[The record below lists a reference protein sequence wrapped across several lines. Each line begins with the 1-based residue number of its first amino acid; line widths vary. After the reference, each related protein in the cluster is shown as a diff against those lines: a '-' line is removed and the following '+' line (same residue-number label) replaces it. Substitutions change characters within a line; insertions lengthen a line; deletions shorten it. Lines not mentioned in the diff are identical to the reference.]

1 MTKTVQEIAQL
12 LGGELKGDG
21 SLTITG
27 VASLESA
34 GPGDITFAVDQYV
47 EAAHGTKASAIVL
60 GKGSGDFEQAAIYVD
75 DAKAAF
81 AKLLSLYAPPVVH
94 ETGVSDRAYIG
105 KNVKLGKDVTILAFA
120 YVDDY
125 AEIGDNVTLYPG
137 VFIGQHAVIGEG
149 STIYPNATVREGCVV
164 GKRNIIH
171 ASAVIGSDGFGFTP
185 KDGVHV
191 KMQQI
196 GNVVLG
202 DDVEIGSHVGVDRAA
217 MGSTTV
223 GDDTKIDNLV
233 HIGHND
239 HIGKHNLIV
248 AQTGI
253 SGSVTTGDNCT
264 FGGQVGTVGHI
275 TIGGNS
281 IYAARSGITNNMPEN
296 YFGAGFPVQP
306 HQEWLRM
313 EATLKRLPAMLK
325 KFKELEKKIAKYE
338 SMFGFGNK

>member
-21 SLTITG
+21 NISITG
-27 VASLESA
+27 AASLEAA

-47 EAAHGTKASAIVL
+47 EAARKTKAGAIVL
-60 GKGSGDFEQAAIYVD
+60 ARGSGDFTQTVIYVD

-81 AKLLSLYAPPVVH
+81 AKLLELYAPSVVH
-94 ETGVSDRAYIG
+94 EAGVSDRAYIG
-105 KNVKLGKDVTILAFA
+105 KDVKLGNNVTVLAFA

-137 VFIGQHAVIGEG
+137 VFVGQRAVIGEG
-149 STIYPNATVREGCVV
+149 TTVYPNATIREGCVV

-191 KMQQI
+191 KMRQI

-217 MGSTTV
+217 MGSTTI
-223 GDDTKIDNLV
+223 GDNTKIDNLV

-253 SGSVTTGDNCT
+253 SGSVTTGDYCT

-306 HQEWLRM
+306 HQEWLRK
-313 EATLKRLPAMLK
+313 EATLKRLPGLLK

-338 SMFGFGNK
+338 AMFGFGNK

>member
-1 MTKTVQEIAQL
+1 MTKTVQEIAKL
-12 LGGELKGDG
+12 LGGDLKGDG
-21 SLTITG
+21 NIAITG
-27 VASLESA
+27 ASSLEAA
-34 GPGDITFAVDQYV
+34 GSGDITFAVDQYV
-47 EAAHGTKASAIVL
+47 EAAHGTKAGAIVL
-60 GKGSGDFEQAAIYVD
+60 ARGSGDFTQTVIYVD

-81 AKLLSLYAPPVVH
+81 AKLLEIYAPPVVH
-94 ETGVSDRAYIG
+94 EAGVSDRAYIG
-105 KNVKLGKDVTILAFA
+105 KDVKLGNNVTVLAFA

-137 VFIGQHAVIGEG
+137 VFVGQRAVIGEG
-149 STIYPNATVREGCVV
+149 TTVYPNATIREGCVV

-196 GNVVLG
+196 GNAVLG

-217 MGSTTV
+217 MGSTTI

-239 HIGKHNLIV
+239 HIGKHNIIV

-253 SGSVTTGDNCT
+253 SGSVTTGDYCT

-281 IYAARSGITNNMPEN
+281 TYAARSGITNNMPEK

-306 HQEWLRM
+306 HKDWLRM
-313 EATLKRLPAMLK
+313 EATIKRLPELLK

-338 SMFGFGNK
+338 AMFGFGNK

>member
-1 MTKTVQEIAQL
+1 MTKTVQEIAKL
-12 LGGELKGDG
+12 LGGDLKGDG
-21 SLTITG
+21 NIVITG
-27 VASLESA
+27 ASSLEAA
-34 GPGDITFAVDQYV
+34 GSGDITFAVDQYV
-47 EAAHGTKASAIVL
+47 EAAHGTKAGAIVL
-60 GKGSGDFEQAAIYVD
+60 ARGSGDFTQTVIYVD

-81 AKLLSLYAPPVVH
+81 AKLLEIYAPPVVH
-94 ETGVSDRAYIG
+94 EAGVSDRAYIG
-105 KNVKLGKDVTILAFA
+105 KDVKLGNNVTVLAFA

-125 AEIGDNVTLYPG
+125 AEIGDDVTLYPG
-137 VFIGQHAVIGEG
+137 VFVGQRAVIGEG
-149 STIYPNATVREGCVV
+149 TTVYPNATIREGCVV

-196 GNVVLG
+196 GNAVLG

-217 MGSTTV
+217 MGSTTI

-239 HIGKHNLIV
+239 HIGKHNIIV

-253 SGSVTTGDNCT
+253 SGSVTTGDYCT

-281 IYAARSGITNNMPEN
+281 TYAARSGITNNMPEK

-306 HQEWLRM
+306 HKDWLRM
-313 EATLKRLPAMLK
+313 EATLKRLPELLK

-338 SMFGFGNK
+338 AMFGFGNK

>member
-1 MTKTVQEIAQL
+1 MIKTVQEIAQL

-21 SLTITG
+21 SIAISG
-27 VASLESA
+27 AASLETA

-47 EAAHGTKASAIVL
+47 EMAHGTKAGAIVL
-60 GKGSGDFEQAAIYVD
+60 AKGSGDFDQTAIYVD

-81 AKLLSLYAPPVVH
+81 AKLLELYAPPVVH
-94 ETGVSDRAYIG
+94 QVGVSDQAYIG
-105 KNVKLGKDVTILAFA
+105 KAVKIGQNVTILAFA

-125 AEIGDNVTLYPG
+125 AVIGDDVTLYPG
-137 VFIGQHAVIGEG
+137 VFVGQHAVIGDG
-149 STIYPNATVREGCVV
+149 TTVYPNATIREGCVV

-253 SGSVTTGDNCT
+253 SGSVTTGDYCT

-281 IYAARSGITNNMPEN
+281 IYAARSGITNNMPEK

-313 EATLKRLPAMLK
+313 EATLKRLPGLLK